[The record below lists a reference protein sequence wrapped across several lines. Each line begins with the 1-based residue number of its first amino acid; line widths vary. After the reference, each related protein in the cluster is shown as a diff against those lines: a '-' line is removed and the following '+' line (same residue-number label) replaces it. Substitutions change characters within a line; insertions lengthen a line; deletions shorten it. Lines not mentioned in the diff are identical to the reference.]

1 MDPPTVRGIFL
12 SKTKKMNKQEYQ
24 FDYEVYQSIDE
35 LSEEDKWLLD
45 EAREATQHAY
55 APYSRFLVGAV
66 ARLSNGE
73 IVRGSNQENASFP
86 AGMCAEQ
93 VVMASISSQYPKTPI
108 DTLAISYNNTN
119 GESNHP
125 ITPCGICRQAMQEYK
140 EKTKQSIR
148 LILGGM
154 HGKVFIIPDAGM
166 LLPLSFTSKDMQ

>member
-1 MDPPTVRGIFL
+1 
-12 SKTKKMNKQEYQ
+12 MNKQEYQ

-86 AGMCAEQ
+86 AGLCAEQ
-93 VVMASISSQYPKTPI
+93 VVMASIASQYQKMPI

-125 ITPCGICRQAMQEYK
+125 ISPCGICRQAMQEYK
-140 EKTKQSIR
+140 EKTKQPIR

-166 LLPLSFTSKDMQ
+166 LLPLSFTSKDME